1 MQIANICTIAES
13 SIGQPWIG
21 WPHRL
26 IEVNKVSKLLSKTN
40 TWDREVKQAN
50 RKELWTLSCGVQK
63 GLQTE
68 IVLME
73 VTTQEVTH
81 EELCEE
87 HRGAF
92 RKRAGRRKVPEEV
105 HRVQRLWKRQ
115 KADKFCSGNSS
126 CSKSWKEKD
135 WRAKKDRQKERRP
148 RRENHPLNFEC

>member
-1 MQIANICTIAES
+1 MQIANISTIAES

-26 IEVNKVSKLLSKTN
+26 IEVNKVSKFLSKTN

-63 GLQTE
+63 DLQTE

-73 VTTQEVTH
+73 VTTQRWHMRSGVRSIEV
-81 EELCEE
+81 LL
-87 HRGAF
+87 GSP
-92 RKRAGRRKVPEEV
+92 AGRRKVSEGV

-115 KADKFCSGNSS
+115 KAYKFCSGNSS

-135 WRAKKDRQKERRP
+135 WRAKKNRQKEMKP